1 MPQIFINDSHIG
13 GFDKLYSYFKPK
25 FDFEKLIDV
34 TSRITKNLNKVIDLN
49 FYPVIETRRSNLL
62 HRPIGIGVQGLA
74 DVYAMFKYSF
84 DSEQAKELNKQIFAT
99 IYYSSRRA
107 EIQNQN

>member
-1 MPQIFINDSHIG
+1 MEMSETEQFNTVPQIFINDSHIG

-62 HRPIGIGVQGLA
+62 HRPIGYRCTRSCRCICYVQIL
-74 DVYAMFKYSF
+74 
-84 DSEQAKELNKQIFAT
+84 I
-99 IYYSSRRA
+99 
-107 EIQNQN
+107 